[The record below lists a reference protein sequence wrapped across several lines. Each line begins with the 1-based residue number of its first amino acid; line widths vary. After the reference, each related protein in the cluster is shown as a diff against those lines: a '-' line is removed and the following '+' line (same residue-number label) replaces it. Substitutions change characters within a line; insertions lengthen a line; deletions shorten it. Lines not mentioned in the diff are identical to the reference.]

1 MKLVAL
7 NSLYEKSDKAS
18 LKKQKRLIEIANLD
32 PAANLALR
40 VGSLDGLWEY
50 EINLVKNMN
59 HEGLFANEGKL
70 PVESCLGDEVACTEP
85 SCESDAVAN
94 YLLLCSSTLE
104 LLMNSESILTSVFSS
119 AIRVMQNGEVE
130 EIFPKFGGG
139 YSQRIFVWC
148 NPEKNSNK
156 LDIDDYASVPCN
168 PAHMTLFVDLQSS
181 NYKSEL
187 IGLLPDLVKYPKFIQ
202 NKISK
207 IPEQYTN
214 MPERLNCLI
223 EAYEKYWKNLKPN
236 SSVKESII
244 DADVKKFLDASFA
257 SASEPYNKNRD
268 SDNKLVPGKKMV
280 AFAAKTIKPEF
291 IKRSLNRTEKSIS
304 DGVPTKFWILL
315 CAAQYFWKNVD
326 RGDIDSHPE
335 GKHIEKV
342 LTCFGNEYPFKHD
355 KMYAGEWENT
365 TPYQDAIEDFQRFI
379 SQFPEIKYFRDVSFA
394 SDYKYAASIIRPFW
408 AKSKNKGGGRY
419 EYGEAKSKGREN
431 YIRVRKEK

>member
-59 HEGLFANEGKL
+59 HEELFANEGKL
-70 PVESCLGDEVACTEP
+70 PVESCLGDEVICTEP

-94 YLLLCSSTLE
+94 YLLVCSSTLKM
-104 LLMNSESILTSVFSS
+104 LMNSESILTSVFSS
-119 AIRVMQNGEVE
+119 AIRVMQNEEVE
-130 EIFPKFGGG
+130 EIYPKFGGG
-139 YSQRIFVWC
+139 YSQRVFVLC
-148 NPEKNSNK
+148 KQEKNGNK
-156 LDIDDYASVPCN
+156 LKIDDYGSVPCN

-181 NYKSEL
+181 DYKSEL
-187 IGLLPDLVKYPKFIQ
+187 IDLFPDLAEYPQFIQ

-214 MPERLNCLI
+214 MPERLKCLI
-223 EAYEKYWKNLKPN
+223 DAYEMYW
-236 SSVKESII
+236 VKVKLNNNAKENII
-244 DADVKKFLDASFA
+244 DDDVEKFIKASFERQ
-257 SASEPYNKNRD
+257 SKSYNDIRH
-268 SDNKLVPGKKMV
+268 SGNKIVAGDKLV
-280 AFAAKTIKPEF
+280 AFAAKTIEPEF
-291 IKRSLNRTEKSIS
+291 IKRSPNRIEKSIS

-315 CAAQYFWKNVD
+315 CAAQYFWKNVERED
-326 RGDIDSHPE
+326 VNSHPE

-342 LTCFGNEYPFKHD
+342 FTCFGNEYPFNQG
-355 KMYAGEWENT
+355 KMDTKEWVNT
-365 TPYQDAIEDFQRFI
+365 TPYQDAIEDFQEFI
-379 SQFPEIKYFRDVSFA
+379 SQFPEIKHFRDVSFA

-408 AKSKNKGGGRY
+408 AKAKNKGGD

-431 YIRVRKEK
+431 YIKVHTEK